1 MRRLVGAL
9 LLCALVT
16 GCSSAPAE
24 TAGPST
30 PVETMFGVVEVPANP
45 QRVVAL
51 GWGDAE
57 AALALGVQPVAASD
71 WQAYGGVGVG
81 PSAADR
87 YTTPPTVLGTL
98 QVDPEAVA
106 ALDPDVILWTR
117 SNNDQGLYETF
128 SRIAPTVAPPPGTTR
143 AYGTLYDEQTRLVA
157 AALGRP
163 EQGEE
168 LISGVERQFA
178 DVRAAHPGWAG
189 EEVAVGVYNA
199 GQFAA
204 YVNGG
209 ARADF
214 MADLGFTLKPE
225 INELPAE
232 AFSAPLGTENVSA
245 LDADLTVLFLL
256 AATGDE
262 VRANPLVQQ
271 LESTKAGRLLVLD
284 DKSVSKSLSS
294 GTVLGTRYAIETVVP
309 LVEATQV

>member
-1 MRRLVGAL
+1 
-9 LLCALVT
+9 
-16 GCSSAPAE
+16 
-24 TAGPST
+24 
-30 PVETMFGVVEVPANP
+30 MFGVVRVPADP

-57 AALALGVQPVAASD
+57 AALALGVQPVGASD
-71 WQAYGGVGVG
+71 WQAYGGAGVG
-81 PSAADR
+81 PWAADR
-87 YTTPPTVLGTL
+87 YTTPPTILGT
-98 QVDPEAVA
+98 QEVDLEAVA

-117 SNNDQGLYETF
+117 SDNEQGLYERL
-128 SRIAPTVAPPPGTTR
+128 SAIAPTIAPPPGTTR
-143 AYGTLYDEQTRLVA
+143 AYGTLYDQQTRLVA
-157 AALGRP
+157 AALGRAD
-163 EQGEE
+163 QGEE
-168 LISGVERQFA
+168 LVTGIERQFA

-189 EEVAVGVYNA
+189 REVTVGVYNA

-214 MADLGFTLKPE
+214 MEDLGFTLKPE
-225 INELPAE
+225 IDELPAQ
-232 AFSAPLGTENVSA
+232 AFSAQLGTENVSA

-271 LESTKAGRLLVLD
+271 LGSTKAGRLIVLD
-284 DKSVSKSLSS
+284 DQSVSRSLSS

-309 LVEATQV
+309 MVESTGV